1 MPTRRRGRSSILSG
15 LRNRRAHLQPH
26 TIDVE
31 PIDAAATYCCLACRL
46 LQPPATT
53 CVHCGGVGVVAP
65 LPLIRD
71 LLRYRDMSLSAER
84 DLGLV
89 TALLAGGSI
98 AVPILMPFALASLTA
113 LAVRVPLRRRR
124 ARRLADQDVSPVV
137 PAPVRPAPDAVTRVG
152 IARPLYGCSIA
163 SIVDDRPMLVED
175 VALASTGA
183 LGGMLFR
190 ASRSAPFLL
199 ETSGPDLDRDRAI
212 VITGIVRW
220 VPNVPTA
227 AIRRRAIH
235 RGDPLLARLG
245 LPDDL
250 RLDAELAADGL
261 FPDGATAIEVS
272 GVLREERVPELAMYR
287 EGAAV
292 MVMRG
297 EPGRPVLVG
306 PAMLQPTPRATFV
319 I

>member
-1 MPTRRRGRSSILSG
+1 MTRRRSRSSILSG
-15 LRNRRAHLQPH
+15 LRDRRARTRPH
-26 TIDVE
+26 
-31 PIDAAATYCCLACRL
+31 PIDMEPVDLAATFCCLACRL
-46 LQPPATT
+46 LQPPSTS
-53 CVHCGGVGVVAP
+53 CLHCGAAMVAP

-71 LLRYRDMSLSAER
+71 LLRYRDMSLAAER

-98 AVPILMPFALASLTA
+98 AVPILMPFALASLAA

-124 ARRLADQDVSPVV
+124 ARRLANQDVSPVA
-137 PAPVRPAPDAVTRVG
+137 PAPALPAPGAVTRVG
-152 IARPLYGCSIA
+152 IARPLYGCAIPSL
-163 SIVDDRPMLVED
+163 VDERPMLVED

-212 VITGIVRW
+212 VITGVVRW

-227 AIRRRAIH
+227 EIRRRAVH

-250 RLDAELAADGL
+250 RLDAELAVDGL
-261 FPDGATAIEVS
+261 APESATSIEVN
-272 GVLREERVPELAMYR
+272 GVITEERVPELAMYR

-306 PAMLQPTPRATFV
+306 PALVQTPKPTFV
-319 I
+319 L